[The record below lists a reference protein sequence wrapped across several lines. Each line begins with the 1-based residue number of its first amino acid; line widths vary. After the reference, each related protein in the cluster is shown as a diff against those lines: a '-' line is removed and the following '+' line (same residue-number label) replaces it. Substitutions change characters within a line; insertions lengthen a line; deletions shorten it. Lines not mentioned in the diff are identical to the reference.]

1 MNHIDE
7 LSKIRKIAANLATAK
22 DVPPAIG
29 DSARYVLQSMIE
41 EAEDHGFTK
50 AEVIR
55 AMFRPVFRPQKGCD
69 CFTCKAR
76 RDAASC
82 DNRVELVQ
90 AIRTVHEGG
99 SLLQPVIARRL
110 AERIALDEASGLSK
124 RQHEVLQ
131 LLASGRRNQEIADQ
145 LFLSLST
152 VKFHIE
158 NIYQKLGIRSRTEAV
173 RVARERGI
181 LFG

>member
-7 LSKIRKIAANLATAK
+7 LSKIRKIAAKLATAK

-55 AMFRPVFRPQKGCD
+55 AIFRPGFRPQKGCD

-76 RDAASC
+76 RDAANENQTKGLGRIGIAVEYP
-82 DNRVELVQ
+82 DNL
-90 AIRTVHEGG
+90 
-99 SLLQPVIARRL
+99 P
-110 AERIALDEASGLSK
+110 EA
-124 RQHEVLQ
+124 
-131 LLASGRRNQEIADQ
+131 A
-145 LFLSLST
+145 
-152 VKFHIE
+152 
-158 NIYQKLGIRSRTEAV
+158 
-173 RVARERGI
+173 
-181 LFG
+181 